1 MSQHTHALA
10 VYFVQHIITQT
21 NSVCIKKMA
30 TGGLDQLF
38 QTTGGSVWLPDISE
52 SHRGNSDT
60 AS

>member
-1 MSQHTHALA
+1 MQPVL
-10 VYFVQHIITQT
+10 TQT
-21 NSVCIKKMA
+21 NSVCIKKMV

-52 SHRGNSDT
+52 SQRGNSDT